1 MIASPISDRVLSG
14 IPISPC
20 IGVCII
26 DPKSGFCR
34 GCART
39 IGEIAGWLDFS
50 AEERQRILMALVER
64 QRPASTIPQ

>member
-1 MIASPISDRVLSG
+1 LST

-26 DPKSGFCR
+26 DPASGFCR

-39 IGEIAGWLDFS
+39 IREIAGWLDFS
-50 AEERQRILMALVER
+50 AEERQRISSALVER
-64 QRPASTIPQ
+64 QRSARKGR